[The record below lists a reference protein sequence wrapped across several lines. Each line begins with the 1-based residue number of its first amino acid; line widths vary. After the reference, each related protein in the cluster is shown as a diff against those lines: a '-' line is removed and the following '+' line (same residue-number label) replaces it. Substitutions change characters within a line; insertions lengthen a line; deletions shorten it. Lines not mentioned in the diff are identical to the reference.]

1 MTDLNFE
8 GSGFLFDLDG
18 TLVHS
23 EPSIEKSWEIM
34 ARELSISAP
43 KLNDIHGIPAID
55 TIRKYAPELNQKQLE
70 CATKRMEEL
79 EIETANLVSPINGAK
94 ELTERLTEK
103 GIPWTVV
110 TSGTNPLAS
119 ARLKAIGLSLPKNS
133 ITFELVEN
141 GKPHPEPFIKGAA
154 QLELDPSVCWAVEDS
169 QSGLISAQKAGCK
182 TIAILTHYSA
192 EELPGADIYIN
203 DLKELITNYF

>member
-1 MTDLNFE
+1 MNSFNFRNY
-8 GSGFLFDLDG
+8 GFLFDLDG

-55 TIRKYAPELNQKQLE
+55 TIRKYAPSLNQEELAR
-70 CATKRMEEL
+70 ATKRMEEL

-103 GIPWTVV
+103 DIPWTVV

-182 TIAILTHYSA
+182 TIAILTHYSK
-192 EELPGADIYIN
+192 EELPGADLYVN
-203 DLKELITNYF
+203 DLRDLVVD